1 MKKYILIIGIIL
13 TTSLF
18 SQDLSGI
25 RICLDPGHSGHES
38 DDRGMSNGFW
48 ESESNLTKGLH
59 VKALLEDL
67 GATVFITRTG
77 NGDYYPDDKSLLQRA
92 GVANSNNVDF
102 FLSIHSN
109 AFNGKTNYA
118 MAIFNGYTNAP
129 RRQLSKDM
137 ANILSQR
144 IHTANR
150 TTSAVS
156 IGDLTLNP
164 GWTYGYGV
172 LYPANMPANISEG
185 SFHDYF
191 PESYRLLN
199 IDYRK
204 KEAWALAQ
212 SFIEYFNKTPYGI
225 GHIAGLVRDDY
236 ETVSYYAI
244 TSADEKQPIDNIT
257 ATLTPGN
264 IVYNGDSNNN
274 GFYFFDSLATGTY
287 QVKVEADGY
296 HSDSAT
302 VVVGSNF
309 FNFKDF
315 KLSSSIPPTLLSSIP
330 ANGDSCVP
338 AWDPIEL
345 TFNKPIDTSSVSSA
359 ITISP
364 SIPLIFTYENDNR
377 KIKITSD
384 SLKFVYSY
392 TLTISDSLKDRWGY
406 SFDADGNGTSGGEIV
421 ITFTTGKE
429 DMTAPSISSIYPG
442 VSSSGIRLHP
452 IFKYIFDEELNDTLV
467 TSDKFYLEKYSNHSS
482 VPLNVVHNV
491 VNGKSII
498 HLFPKEKL
506 QHDEIYKRII
516 YKGLEDL
523 SGNPMPSNLQF
534 TFMTGSNKYEITEI
548 DDFESGLTSN
558 WWSPSLSRST
568 TGILVNS
575 AIRTNYNYL
584 NLLTESQ
591 KSMELEYGFDTT
603 KNEWLLREYLAGGTP
618 RSVNFNDSYILQV
631 YIFGDGSGN
640 KFRFCV
646 DDNGGT
652 EVSPWY
658 EITWIGWKLV
668 SWDFSSTGTWPT
680 VSDGN
685 LDGNFIFD
693 SIHLTYNNNG
703 TSPNIGTIY
712 FDDLRVVKSVPA
724 AINDEPTIPNNY
736 TLYQN
741 YPNPFNPM
749 TTIKYNLLKNTHVKI
764 NIFDLAGKKVTT
776 LINENQNSG
785 IHSVQFDGNKFASG
799 IYYYQLL
806 TPEYSE
812 VKKMVLIK

>member
-1 MKKYILIIGIIL
+1 MKKLILIMSIL
-13 TTSLF
+13 ISSLF

-25 RICLDPGHSGHES
+25 KICLDPGHSGHES
-38 DDRGMSNGFW
+38 DDRGMPTGFW
-48 ESESNLTKGLH
+48 ESESNLTKAERL
-59 VKALLEDL
+59 KEMLTDI
-67 GATVFITRTG
+67 GAEVILTRKG
-77 NGDYYPDDKSLLQRA
+77 NGNDFPDDLSLSERA
-92 GVANSNNVDF
+92 GIANSNHVDF
-102 FLSIHSN
+102 MNSIHSN
-109 AFNGKTNYA
+109 GWNGERNYTLVLFRGYDNNPVFDNAKT
-118 MAIFNGYTNAP
+118 
-129 RRQLSKDM
+129 M
-137 ANILSQR
+137 ANILALNIYR
-144 IHTANR
+144 ANR
-150 TTSAVS
+150 TTGYS
-156 IGDLTLNP
+156 IRGDWDFYDWGTSGL
-164 GWTYGYGV
+164 GV
-172 LYPANMPANISEG
+172 LRPLTMPGTLTEG
-185 SFHDYF
+185 SFHDYY

-199 IDYRK
+199 LDYRK

-236 ETVSYYAI
+236 ETVSYYSLN
-244 TSADEKQPIDNIT
+244 TSDNYKPINNIT

-264 IVYNGDSNNN
+264 IIYTGDNNNN
-274 GFYFFDSLATGTY
+274 GFFFFDSLALGTY
-287 QVKVEADGY
+287 QVKIEATGY
-296 HSDSAT
+296 HTDSAT

-364 SIPLIFTYENDNR
+364 SIPLIFTYENDNK
-377 KIKITSD
+377 KINITSD

-406 SFDADGNGTSGGEIV
+406 SFDADGDGVSGDSIV
-421 ITFTTGKE
+421 INFTTGKE

-442 VSSSGIRLHP
+442 VSSSGIQLHP
-452 IFKYIFDEELNDTLV
+452 IFKYIFDEELNDTSV

-482 VPLNVVHNV
+482 VPLDVVHNV

-523 SGNPMPSNLQF
+523 FGNPMPSNLQF

-558 WWSPSLSRST
+558 WWSPSSSGST

-575 AIRTNYNYL
+575 AIRENGNYL

-591 KSMELEYGFDTT
+591 RSMELEYGFDTT
-603 KNEWLLREYLAGGTP
+603 KSEWLLREYLAGRTP
-618 RSVNFNDSYILQV
+618 RSINFNDSYILQV

-646 DDNGGT
+646 DDDGGT

-658 EITWIGWKLV
+658 EITWIGWQLI
-668 SWDFSSTGTWPT
+668 SWNFSSTGTWPT

-685 LDGNFIFD
+685 LDGNLIFD
-693 SIHLTYNNNG
+693 SIHLTYNDNG

-724 AINDEPTIPNNY
+724 DINDEPTIPNNY

-741 YPNPFNPM
+741 YPNPFNPV
-749 TTIKYNLLKNTHVKI
+749 TTIKYNILKNTNVKI

-785 IHSVQFDGNKFASG
+785 IHSIQFDGNNFASG

>member
-1 MKKYILIIGIIL
+1 MKKYILIIGVIL

-25 RICLDPGHSGHES
+25 KICIDPGHSGHES
-38 DDRGMSNGFW
+38 DDRGMLTGFW

-77 NGDYYPDDKSLLQRA
+77 NGDDYPDDKSLSARA

-109 AFNGKTNYA
+109 GFNGKSNYS

-129 RRQLSKDM
+129 RRQLAKDM

-144 IHTANR
+144 IYTADR

-185 SFHDYF
+185 SFHDYY

-199 IDYRK
+199 LDYRK

-236 ETVSYYAI
+236 ETVSYYSLN
-244 TSADEKQPIDNIT
+244 TSDNYKPINNIT

-264 IVYNGDSNNN
+264 IVYNGDNNNN
-274 GFYFFDSLATGTY
+274 GFFFFDSLALGTY
-287 QVKVEADGY
+287 QVKIEATGY
-296 HSDSAT
+296 HTDSAT

-364 SIPLIFTYENDNR
+364 SIPLIFIYENDNR

-406 SFDADGNGTSGGEIV
+406 SFDADGDSVSGDSIV
-421 ITFTTGKE
+421 INFTTGKE
-429 DMTAPSISSIYPG
+429 DMTAPSLSSLHPKSSASG
-442 VSSSGIRLHP
+442 VSLHP
-452 IFKYIFDEELNDTLV
+452 IFKYIFDEELNDTSV

-523 SGNPMPSNLQF
+523 FGNPMPSNLQF

-558 WWSPSLSRST
+558 WWLPSSSGST

-584 NLLTESQ
+584 NLLTKSQ

-646 DDNGGT
+646 DDDGGT

-658 EITWIGWKLV
+658 EITWIGWQLI
-668 SWDFSSTGTWPT
+668 SWNFSSTGTWPT

-685 LDGNFIFD
+685 LDGNLIFD
-693 SIHLTYNNNG
+693 SIHLTYNDNG
-703 TSPNIGTIY
+703 TSPNIG
-712 FDDLRVVKSVPA
+712 A

-741 YPNPFNPM
+741 YPNPFNPV
-749 TTIKYNLLKNTHVKI
+749 TTIKYNILKNTHVKI

-785 IHSVQFDGNKFASG
+785 IHSVQFDGNNFASG

-812 VKKMVLIK
+812 VKKMALIK